1 MCGWQAACGD
11 VTIPRYPLQLPEV
24 TGKPLRNN
32 AFPSRRH
39 HIAAARGGR
48 CLLLGLTLAL
58 ALPLPGA
65 AQTTRETERKLQKL
79 RSELKGVA
87 QERRQIEG
95 QRGQASQQLRE
106 ADEKVARTGRAL
118 AQTETALREQGHA
131 LAEAEQRRSTLQV
144 NLAQQHRELAG
155 LLRAAYQLGNHA
167 PLKLLLSQD
176 TVADANRAL
185 AYHRYLQRERAQRI
199 TTLTADLKELEAL
212 QAQIAERKQKLQGAQ
227 QDQKQQAAA
236 LEADRRD
243 RAKTVASLDERFKD
257 QREKEQALG
266 QDAKALERLLANL
279 RAAAAR
285 AEAERRA
292 AARRAAAEKAAAE
305 RAARQAAAQGRPPP
319 PPTKVPPAVAS
330 APAPK
335 VGGLGWPLS
344 GNLLARYGGKLPDG
358 RTSSGVLIGAP
369 AGSTVTAV
377 ADGTVVFSDWMTGY
391 GMILIVD
398 HGNGYM
404 SLYAHNDT
412 LLKDAGARVSRGD
425 AVAKVGNSG
434 GQGVTAL
441 YFELRRGGQPVN
453 PDSWLQ
459 RR

>member
-1 MCGWQAACGD
+1 M
-11 VTIPRYPLQLPEV
+11 
-24 TGKPLRNN
+24 RNN

-48 CLLLGLTLAL
+48 CLLLGLALAL

-118 AQTETALREQGHA
+118 AQTETALREQGRA

-266 QDAKALERLLANL
+266 QDAKALETLLANL

-305 RAARQAAAQGRPPP
+305 RAARQAAAQGRPP

>member
-1 MCGWQAACGD
+1 MRD
-11 VTIPRYPLQLPEV
+11 
-24 TGKPLRNN
+24 N

-48 CLLLGLTLAL
+48 CLLLGLALAL
-58 ALPLPGA
+58 ALPLPSG

-79 RSELKGVA
+79 RTELKGVA

-95 QRGQASQQLRE
+95 QRGQASRQLRE

-118 AQTETALREQGHA
+118 AQTEAALREQGRA
-131 LAEAEQRRSTLQV
+131 LAEAEQRRSTLQG

-212 QAQIAERKQKLQGAQ
+212 QAQIAERKQKLQGTQ

-243 RAKTVASLDERFKD
+243 RAKTVASLEERFKD

-266 QDAKALERLLANL
+266 QDAKALETLLANL

-305 RAARQAAAQGRPPP
+305 RAARQAAAQGRPP

-404 SLYAHNDT
+404 SLYAHNDI

>member
-1 MCGWQAACGD
+1 MRD
-11 VTIPRYPLQLPEV
+11 NV
-24 TGKPLRNN
+24 
-32 AFPSRRH
+32 FPSRRH

-48 CLLLGLTLAL
+48 CLLLGLAFAL
-58 ALPLPGA
+58 ALPLPSG

-79 RSELKGVA
+79 RTELKGVA

-95 QRGQASQQLRE
+95 QRGQASRQLRE

-118 AQTETALREQGHA
+118 AQTEAALREQGRA
-131 LAEAEQRRSTLQV
+131 LAEAEQRRSTLQG

-212 QAQIAERKQKLQGAQ
+212 QAQLAERKQKLQGTQ

-243 RAKTVASLDERFKD
+243 RAKTVASLEERFKD

-266 QDAKALERLLANL
+266 QDAKAVETLLANL

>member
-32 AFPSRRH
+32 VFPSRRH

-48 CLLLGLTLAL
+48 CLLLGLALAL

-79 RSELKGVA
+79 RNELKGVA

-118 AQTETALREQGHA
+118 AQTETALREQGRA
-131 LAEAEQRRSTLQV
+131 LAEAEQRRSTLQA

-266 QDAKALERLLANL
+266 QDAKALETLLANL

-319 PPTKVPPAVAS
+319 PTKVPPAVAS

-358 RTSSGVLIGAP
+358 GTSSGVLIGAP

>member
-1 MCGWQAACGD
+1 MRD
-11 VTIPRYPLQLPEV
+11 NV
-24 TGKPLRNN
+24 
-32 AFPSRRH
+32 FPSRRH

-48 CLLLGLTLAL
+48 CLLLGLAFAL
-58 ALPLPGA
+58 ALPLPSG

-79 RSELKGVA
+79 RTELKGVA

-95 QRGQASQQLRE
+95 QRGQASRQLRE

-118 AQTETALREQGHA
+118 AQTEAALREQGRA
-131 LAEAEQRRSTLQV
+131 LAEAEQRRSTLQG

-212 QAQIAERKQKLQGAQ
+212 QAQIAERKQKLQGTQ

-243 RAKTVASLDERFKD
+243 RAKTVASLEERFKD

-266 QDAKALERLLANL
+266 QDAKALETLLANL

-369 AGSTVTAV
+369 AGSTITAV

>member
-1 MCGWQAACGD
+1 MRD
-11 VTIPRYPLQLPEV
+11 
-24 TGKPLRNN
+24 N

-48 CLLLGLTLAL
+48 CLLLGLALAL
-58 ALPLPGA
+58 ALPLPSG

-79 RSELKGVA
+79 RTELKGVA

-95 QRGQASQQLRE
+95 QRGQASRQLRE

-118 AQTETALREQGHA
+118 AQTEAALREQGRA
-131 LAEAEQRRSTLQV
+131 LAEAEQRRSTLQG

-176 TVADANRAL
+176 TVPDANRAL

-212 QAQIAERKQKLQGAQ
+212 QAQIAERKQKLQGTQ

-243 RAKTVASLDERFKD
+243 RAKTVASLEERFKD

-266 QDAKALERLLANL
+266 QDAKALETLLANL

-305 RAARQAAAQGRPPP
+305 RAARQAAAQGRPP

>member
-1 MCGWQAACGD
+1 MRD
-11 VTIPRYPLQLPEV
+11 
-24 TGKPLRNN
+24 N

-39 HIAAARGGR
+39 HIAAQRGGR
-48 CLLLGLTLAL
+48 CLLLGLALAL

-65 AQTTRETERKLQKL
+65 AQTTREAERKLQKL

-106 ADEKVARTGRAL
+106 ADEKVARTGRVL

-131 LAEAEQRRSTLQV
+131 LAEAEQRRSTLQA

-212 QAQIAERKQKLQGAQ
+212 QAQIAQRKQKLQGAQ

-266 QDAKALERLLANL
+266 QDAKALETLLANL

-305 RAARQAAAQGRPPP
+305 RAARQAAAQGRPP

>member
-1 MCGWQAACGD
+1 MRD
-11 VTIPRYPLQLPEV
+11 
-24 TGKPLRNN
+24 N

-48 CLLLGLTLAL
+48 CLLLGLAFAL
-58 ALPLPGA
+58 ALPLPSG

-79 RSELKGVA
+79 RTELKGVA

-95 QRGQASQQLRE
+95 QRGQASRQLRE

-118 AQTETALREQGHA
+118 AQTEAALREQGRA
-131 LAEAEQRRSTLQV
+131 LAEAEQRRSTLQG

-212 QAQIAERKQKLQGAQ
+212 QAQIAERKQKLQGTQ

-243 RAKTVASLDERFKD
+243 RAKTVASLEERFKD

-266 QDAKALERLLANL
+266 QDAKALETLLANL

-305 RAARQAAAQGRPPP
+305 RAARQAAAQGRPP

>member
-11 VTIPRYPLQLPEV
+11 VTIPRYPPQLPEV

-32 AFPSRRH
+32 VFPSRRH

-48 CLLLGLTLAL
+48 CLLLGLALAL

-118 AQTETALREQGHA
+118 AQTETALREQGRA
-131 LAEAEQRRSTLQV
+131 LAEAEQRRSTLQA

-266 QDAKALERLLANL
+266 QDAKALETLLANL

-305 RAARQAAAQGRPPP
+305 QAARQAAAQGRPP